1 MKIKNLVLAGVL
13 STSMGLGSMMINPT
27 VIQAEESSIET
38 NDYEMAKLE
47 NLSPVLMYVNMDDM
61 FAKMVDF
68 DELEIGGF
76 YSLDY
81 QDLVEE
87 KSINSGTANYYHTTF
102 ESLTPDVIQF
112 FTEDGP
118 VNVMESKDTGMMQHS
133 DARFSVEK
141 AGTAKIKCTIY
152 EINNPENTKT
162 ETVTLTINEANKI
175 DLKDINFLISDSAME
190 FTPTTNVYVR
200 DSFYEYTATS
210 AVDDF
215 EYYWKN
221 LTPEIASIYKSG
233 GKEGGEPIVEG
244 EATRGAILFKAL
256 TPGKAHFQCTIVDGN
271 VSRIVEL
278 YVDVKAD
285 KGEEVIPP
293 VNNNNEISYA
303 GSKDILAD
311 ETLKNKVIET
321 VKNADSGVTIN
332 LGIKVNLNT
341 VTLPKEVLE
350 AAKEKDIPLTVN
362 VKKDGKT
369 TTWTFDNID
378 NVSDINLAM
387 TVTKTDT
394 VKDLSDKDGL
404 VLNFY
409 HNGKLPTG
417 TSVKTYVGDK
427 FKAGDKVALSY
438 FNEEKNTLE
447 ETKEYTVDKDGYVTV
462 TINHCSKYVLQA
474 VTETSTT
481 PENKPDTKPTKPNT
495 PSNGTDN
502 KDAIKD
508 TGNVN
513 TGVSTNTIAL
523 LGLMM
528 ISVCGIVVFRKKAN
542 QI

>member
-1 MKIKNLVLAGVL
+1 MKIKNLLLAGVL
-13 STSMGLGSMMINPT
+13 STSMGLGLMVNPT
-27 VIQAEESSIET
+27 VIQAEDSTIET
-38 NDYEMAKLE
+38 NKYEMAKLG
-47 NLSPVLMYVNMDDM
+47 NLSLVLRNADISGDYEKEVGFND
-61 FAKMVDF
+61 
-68 DELEIGGF
+68 LEEGGY
-76 YSLDY
+76 YSLAY
-81 QDLVEE
+81 EDLVEN
-87 KSINSGTANYYHTTF
+87 KSINSGSFNYYHTTF
-102 ESLTPDVIQF
+102 EILTPDVVQF
-112 FTEDGP
+112 PTDDGFKD
-118 VNVMESKDTGMMQHS
+118 VIDSKDTGTMQYA
-133 DARFSVEK
+133 DARFIVKES
-141 AGTAKIKCTIY
+141 GTAKIKCTIY
-152 EINNPENTKT
+152 EIAHPENTKT
-162 ETVTLTINEANKI
+162 ETITLTINEANEI

-256 TPGKAHFQCTIVDGN
+256 APGKAHFQCTIVDGN

-285 KGEEVIPP
+285 KGEEVTPP
-293 VNNNNEISYA
+293 VNNNEISYT

-311 ETLKNKVIET
+311 ETLKNNVIEA

-332 LGIKVNLNT
+332 LGIKVDLNT

-362 VKKDGKT
+362 VRKDGKT
-369 TTWTFDNID
+369 TTWSFDKID

-387 TVTKTDT
+387 TVTNTESIKS
-394 VKDLSDKDGL
+394 LNDKDGL
-404 VLNFY
+404 VLNFN
-409 HNGKLPTG
+409 HSGKLPTN
-417 TSVKTYVGDK
+417 TRVKTFVGDK

-438 FNEEKNTLE
+438 FNEAKNTLE

-462 TINHCSKYVLQA
+462 SINHCSKYVLQA

-481 PENKPDTKPTKPNT
+481 PNKPDTKPNT
-495 PSNGTDN
+495 PSNGSDY
-502 KDAIKD
+502 KDAVKE

-513 TGVSTNTIAL
+513 TGDSTNTIAFI
-523 LGLMM
+523 GLMM

>member
-1 MKIKNLVLAGVL
+1 MKIKNLLLAGVL
-13 STSMGLGSMMINPT
+13 STSMGFGMMINPT
-27 VIQAEESSIET
+27 VIQAEESAIET

-47 NLSPVLMYVNMDDM
+47 NLSIVLRNGELTEDYEKEVGFNDLEEGGYY
-61 FAKMVDF
+61 FLAFEDF
-68 DELEIGGF
+68 
-76 YSLDY
+76 
-81 QDLVEE
+81 VEG
-87 KSINSGTANYYHTTF
+87 KSINSGSFNYYHTTF
-102 ESLTPDVIQF
+102 ESLTPDVVQF
-112 FTEDGP
+112 STFDNNL
-118 VNVMESKDTGMMQHS
+118 VDILESKDAGMMQHS

-152 EINNPENTKT
+152 EIGHPENTKT

-190 FTPTTNVYVR
+190 FTPTKNVYVR

-215 EYYWKN
+215 KYYWKN
-221 LTPEIASIYKSG
+221 LTPEIASIHKSG

-278 YVDVKAD
+278 YADVKAD
-285 KGEEVIPP
+285 KGEEVTPP
-293 VNNNNEISYA
+293 VYNNEISYA

-311 ETLKNKVIET
+311 ETLKNEVIET

-332 LGIKVNLNT
+332 LGIKVDLNT

-362 VKKDGKT
+362 VRKDGKT

-378 NVSDINLAM
+378 NVSEINLAM
-387 TVTKTDT
+387 TVTNTESIKN
-394 VKDLSDKDGL
+394 LSDKDGL
-404 VLNFY
+404 VINFY
-409 HNGKLPTG
+409 HSGKLPTG

-427 FKAGDKVALSY
+427 FKSGDKVALSY
-438 FNEEKNTLE
+438 FNEAKNTLE

-474 VTETSTT
+474 VTESPAT
-481 PENKPDTKPTKPNT
+481 PENKPDTKPTKPTT

-502 KDAIKD
+502 KDAIKE
-508 TGNVN
+508 TGSVN
-513 TGVSTNTIAL
+513 TGDSTNTIAL
-523 LGLMM
+523 LGLIM
-528 ISVCGIVVFRKKAN
+528 ISVCGIVVFRKKVN
-542 QI
+542 QN

>member
-1 MKIKNLVLAGVL
+1 MKIKNLLLAGVL
-13 STSMGLGSMMINPT
+13 STTMGLGMMYNPT
-27 VIQAEESSIET
+27 MIQASEDSTEITS
-38 NDYEMAKLE
+38 YEKAKLE

-61 FAKMVDF
+61 FAKIVNF
-68 DELEIGGF
+68 NELEIGGF

-81 QDLVEE
+81 QDLVEG
-87 KSINSGTANYYHTTF
+87 KSITSDTANYYHTTF
-102 ESLTPDVIQF
+102 ETLNPDVIQF

-141 AGTAKIKCTIY
+141 SGTAKIKCTIY
-152 EINNPENTKT
+152 DISNPKNTKT
-162 ETVTLTINEANKI
+162 ETITLTVKEANDI

-210 AVDDF
+210 AVDDYL
-215 EYYWKN
+215 YYWKN

-233 GKEGGEPIVEG
+233 GKEGGEPIIEG

-271 VSRIVEL
+271 VSRTVDL

-285 KGEEVIPP
+285 KGEEVTPP
-293 VNNNNEISYA
+293 VNNNEISYT

-311 ETLKNKVIET
+311 ETLKNNVIET

-332 LGIKVNLNT
+332 LGIKVDLNT

-362 VKKDGKT
+362 VRKDGKT
-369 TTWTFDNID
+369 TTWSFDKID

-387 TVTKTDT
+387 TVTNIESIKN
-394 VKDLSDKDGL
+394 LNDKDGL
-404 VLNFY
+404 VLNFN
-409 HNGKLPTG
+409 HSGKLPTN
-417 TSVKTYVGDK
+417 TRVKTYVGDK

-438 FNEEKNTLE
+438 FNEAKNTLE

-462 TINHCSKYVLQA
+462 SINHCSKYVLQA
-474 VTETSTT
+474 VTETSTA
-481 PENKPDTKPTKPNT
+481 PNKPDTKPNT
-495 PSNGTDN
+495 PSNVSDY
-502 KDAIKD
+502 KDAVKE

-513 TGVSTNTIAL
+513 TGDSTNTIAFI
-523 LGLMM
+523 GLMM